1 MPTASYATLCL
12 PESGR
17 GSKHLVMVGIVVVGH
32 GRLGEE
38 MVRILEGVLGP
49 LDGLESVTTAY
60 NDPPD
65 AIRERIASA
74 VRRVDRGDGAIILTD
89 MLGDTPTNL
98 SLAVARETGAEVV
111 AGVNM
116 PILVKLTTA
125 RGQMDARSLAGFIR
139 RYGQEHIFWA
149 TAPPPP
155 SAGVAPNADVDERGD
170 H

>member
-1 MPTASYATLCL
+1 
-12 PESGR
+12 
-17 GSKHLVMVGIVVVGH
+17 MVGIVVVGH

-49 LDGLESVTTAY
+49 LDGLESVATAY
-60 NDPPD
+60 SDPPD

-74 VRRVDRGDGAIILTD
+74 VRRVDRGAGAIILTD

-116 PILVKLTTA
+116 PILIKLTTA
-125 RGQMDARSLAGFIR
+125 RSQMDARTLARFIQ

-149 TAPPPP
+149 TAPRTTRH
-155 SAGVAPNADVDERGD
+155 DEDGD
-170 H
+170 GRRDH

>member
-1 MPTASYATLCL
+1 MPTASHGTLCL

-32 GRLGEE
+32 GRLAEE

-60 NDPPD
+60 SDPPD

-74 VRRVDRGDGAIILTD
+74 VRRVDRGAGAIILTD

-98 SLAVARETGAEVV
+98 SLAVARETGAEVTV
-111 AGVNM
+111 AKDGQVVNGRSIMGVM
-116 PILVKLTTA
+116 MLAAEQGSRIEVTTSGPEAAEALAAIRALV
-125 RGQMDARSLAGFIR
+125 DARF
-139 RYGQEHIFWA
+139 QE
-149 TAPPPP
+149 P
-155 SAGVAPNADVDERGD
+155 E
-170 H
+170 